1 MRQNPPDPLSMIDLQ
16 PDMDTALTATG
27 TTTKAETLLE
37 STEVSGHLNYRFDR
51 QKSHNEMLS
60 DIYDGEKSCTR
71 TIQIQFQNAKQT
83 IEVQKQKILH
93 LEDKVNSLTEERNYL
108 RARLEDGKLPS
119 SQSHCTLHQ
128 CFGTFAGPSEGVPTQ
143 TATTRKSSTSES
155 SNFSTSES
163 SDSKPPKQQKKER
176 VKEKH
181 RAKRHKKSK
190 KLTSD
195 YSNREKFVYFIFSV
209 HTPEESLKRYYKVLN
224 LVKQGLSKAEAYNRL
239 NVDRNTIVIQ
249 APIAELAAANPESFR
264 KLRQMFKKG
273 DSILKFAAS
282 CLCLCKEKAN
292 EDVIKQMKEAND
304 LLDINKK

>member
-1 MRQNPPDPLSMIDLQ
+1 MATRRGRPIKINPKYGAATDVPVSAVQENAGSSMETAQQVCRQIPVSAVQEN
-16 PDMDTALTATG
+16 AR
-27 TTTKAETLLE
+27 
-37 STEVSGHLNYRFDR
+37 TEVAP
-51 QKSHNEMLS
+51 
-60 DIYDGEKSCTR
+60 

-108 RARLEDGKLPS
+108 RARHEDSLIQK
-119 SQSHCTLHQ
+119 
-128 CFGTFAGPSEGVPTQ
+128 GPSEGVPTQ

-163 SDSKPPKQQKKER
+163 SDSEPPKHKKR
-176 VKEKH
+176 KVKEKH

-195 YSNREKFVYFIFSV
+195 YSKRV

-273 DSILKFAAS
+273 DSILKFAES

>member
-1 MRQNPPDPLSMIDLQ
+1 MADDKEEEEVVVAPKIERKRD
-16 PDMDTALTATG
+16 
-27 TTTKAETLLE
+27 KE
-37 STEVSGHLNYRFDR
+37 STMATRRGRPIKINPKYGAATDVPVSAVQENAGSSMQTAQQVCRQIPVSAVQENARTEVAP
-51 QKSHNEMLS
+51 
-60 DIYDGEKSCTR
+60 

-108 RARLEDGKLPS
+108 RARLEDALIQK
-119 SQSHCTLHQ
+119 
-128 CFGTFAGPSEGVPTQ
+128 GPSEGVPTQ

-163 SDSKPPKQQKKER
+163 SDSEPPKHKKR
-176 VKEKH
+176 KLRRKH

-195 YSNREKFVYFIFSV
+195 YSKRV

-249 APIAELAAANPESFR
+249 APIAD
-264 KLRQMFKKG
+264 MFSRSA
-273 DSILKFAAS
+273 SI
-282 CLCLCKEKAN
+282 
-292 EDVIKQMKEAND
+292 
-304 LLDINKK
+304 

>member
-1 MRQNPPDPLSMIDLQ
+1 MADDEEEEVVVAPKIERKRD
-16 PDMDTALTATG
+16 
-27 TTTKAETLLE
+27 KE
-37 STEVSGHLNYRFDR
+37 STMATRRGRPIKINPKYGAATDEVAP
-51 QKSHNEMLS
+51 
-60 DIYDGEKSCTR
+60 

-119 SQSHCTLHQ
+119 SQSHL
-128 CFGTFAGPSEGVPTQ
+128 
-143 TATTRKSSTSES
+143 
-155 SNFSTSES
+155 
-163 SDSKPPKQQKKER
+163 
-176 VKEKH
+176 
-181 RAKRHKKSK
+181 
-190 KLTSD
+190 
-195 YSNREKFVYFIFSV
+195 

-249 APIAELAAANPESFR
+249 APIAESAAANPESFR

-273 DSILKFAAS
+273 DSILKFAES

>member
-1 MRQNPPDPLSMIDLQ
+1 MATRRGRPIKINPKYGAATDVPVSAVQENAGSSMETAQQVCRQIPVSAVQENAR
-16 PDMDTALTATG
+16 TALI
-27 TTTKAETLLE
+27 
-37 STEVSGHLNYRFDR
+37 
-51 QKSHNEMLS
+51 QK
-60 DIYDGEKSCTR
+60 
-71 TIQIQFQNAKQT
+71 
-83 IEVQKQKILH
+83 
-93 LEDKVNSLTEERNYL
+93 
-108 RARLEDGKLPS
+108 
-119 SQSHCTLHQ
+119 
-128 CFGTFAGPSEGVPTQ
+128 GPSEGVPTQ

-163 SDSKPPKQQKKER
+163 SDSEPPKHKKR
-176 VKEKH
+176 KVKEKH

-195 YSNREKFVYFIFSV
+195 YSKRV

-273 DSILKFAAS
+273 DSILKFAES

>member
-1 MRQNPPDPLSMIDLQ
+1 MADDEEEEVVVAPKIERKRD
-16 PDMDTALTATG
+16 
-27 TTTKAETLLE
+27 KE
-37 STEVSGHLNYRFDR
+37 STMATRRGRPIKINPKYGAATDEVAP
-51 QKSHNEMLS
+51 
-60 DIYDGEKSCTR
+60 

-108 RARLEDGKLPS
+108 RARLEDALIQK
-119 SQSHCTLHQ
+119 
-128 CFGTFAGPSEGVPTQ
+128 GPSEGVPTQ

-163 SDSKPPKQQKKER
+163 SDSEPPKHKKR
-176 VKEKH
+176 KVKEKH

-195 YSNREKFVYFIFSV
+195 YSKRV

-273 DSILKFAAS
+273 DSILKFAES
-282 CLCLCKEKAN
+282 CLCKEKAN